1 MSEAKGEARLA
12 GIILAPHVS
21 EKATR
26 IAEANHQIGFRVR
39 PDANKGEI
47 KQAVEWL
54 FEVEVASVS
63 TMHQAGKAR
72 GMGARRGRR
81 AGWKK
86 AYVTLKP
93 GHDIDF
99 AGPE

>member
-1 MSEAKGEARLA
+1 MNEARLTR
-12 GIILAPHVS
+12 IILGPHVS

-26 IAEANHQIGFRVR
+26 LAENNRQICFRVR

-47 KQAVEWL
+47 AQAVERL
-54 FEVEVASVS
+54 FEVEVASVTTLNQS
-63 TMHQAGKAR
+63 GKSR
-72 GMGARRGRR
+72 SMGRIQGRR
-81 AGWKK
+81 SGWKK

-93 GHDIDF
+93 GHDVDF

>member
-1 MSEAKGEARLA
+1 MNEARLA
-12 GIILAPHVS
+12 SIIVAPHVS
-21 EKATR
+21 EKASR
-26 IAEANHQIGFRVR
+26 VAENDRQICLRVR
-39 PDANKGEI
+39 PDADKGEI
-47 KQAVEWL
+47 AQAVERL
-54 FEVEVASVS
+54 FEVEVASV
-63 TMHQAGKAR
+63 TTLNQPGKSR
-72 GMGARRGRR
+72 GMGRIRGRR

>member
-1 MSEAKGEARLA
+1 MNEARLA

-26 IAEANHQIGFRVR
+26 IAERNRQIGFRVR
-39 PDANKGEI
+39 PDASKTEI
-47 KQAVEWL
+47 RQAVEKL
-54 FEVEVASVS
+54 FEVEVASV
-63 TMHQAGKAR
+63 TTLNQAGKAR
-72 GMGARRGRR
+72 GMGARRGRQ
-81 AGWKK
+81 AAWKK

-99 AGPE
+99 VGAE

>member
-1 MSEAKGEARLA
+1 MNEARLA
-12 GIILAPHVS
+12 RIILAPHIS

-26 IAEANHQIGFRVR
+26 VAESAHQICFRVR
-39 PDANKGEI
+39 SDAAKGEI
-47 KQAVEWL
+47 ARAVEQL
-54 FEVEVASVS
+54 FEVEVAAV
-63 TMHQAGKAR
+63 TTLNQPGKSR
-72 GMGARRGRR
+72 GMGRVQGRR
-81 AGWKK
+81 PGWKK

>member
-1 MSEAKGEARLA
+1 MNEARLTN
-12 GIILAPHVS
+12 IILAPHVS

-26 IAEANHQIGFRVR
+26 AAENDHQICFRVR
-39 PDANKGEI
+39 PDADKGEI
-47 KQAVEWL
+47 AQAVEKL

-63 TMHQAGKAR
+63 TLNQPGKSR
-72 GMGARRGRR
+72 GMGRIHGRTS
-81 AGWKK
+81 GWKK

>member
-1 MSEAKGEARLA
+1 MNEARLTR
-12 GIILAPHVS
+12 IIEAPHIS

-26 IAEANHQIGFRVR
+26 VAEESNQITFRVR
-39 PDANKGEI
+39 SDANKREI
-47 KQAVEWL
+47 AQAVAKL
-54 FEVEVASVS
+54 FEVEVASVTTVS
-63 TMHQAGKAR
+63 QPGKSR
-72 GMGARRGRR
+72 GMGRIQGRR
-81 AGWKK
+81 SGWKK